1 MALTVGD
8 RLGHY
13 DVTALIGE
21 GGMGQVYQATDTQL
35 GRDVALKILP
45 DAFAA
50 DPDRLA
56 RFQREAQVLASLNH
70 AGIAA
75 IYGIEKSDDTQALV
89 LELVEGPTLAE
100 RIAKGPIPLDEALPI
115 AKQIAEA
122 LEAAHEAGVIHRDLK
137 PANIK
142 VRADRTVK
150 LLDFGLAKAMLG
162 DSASSD
168 LSQSPTM
175 TAAATASGVIL
186 GTAVYMSPEQARG
199 QPLDKRTDIWS
210 FGCVLY
216 EMLTGH
222 RAFPGETF
230 SDTIANILDREP
242 DWQALPANVPHLITR
257 LLRRCLRKRSAER
270 QRDVGDARLDLEDPT
285 PAVVSAGSETG
296 RYRPV
301 PSRGVLVALL
311 VLALAALTVLG
322 FLAGTRQVPAG
333 SSTGVTRLQRLT
345 DRVGLEEFPAM
356 SPDGRSVAFTA
367 SVAGARQIFVR
378 LVAGGAPLP
387 VTNTVGHHEH
397 PRWTSDSSSIVYF
410 SPPATVETQGSL
422 WIVSALGGAP
432 RRIADSL
439 GGADVDESGRLA
451 FFRLAGERIEL
462 VTTSTEG
469 GDVEVV
475 GRFAP
480 GSYREYPRWSP
491 DGAHIAFQQG
501 DGVRFD
507 IYVVPSSGGE
517 PTQVTHDNR
526 LMAGLAWLPDSSGI
540 IYSSSRGTTV
550 PYLPMLNL
558 WEARLAE
565 EDARPITSD
574 ETSYMHPDIR
584 GDGAVLVSR
593 LRLQSDIWKVP
604 TEGSAAEN
612 VANALKVGR
621 QTGHVLTPTA
631 SPGDADIA
639 YLSDSGGHANIWAL
653 DTESGEAR
661 QITNVRDPEVNVGV
675 PLWSPDGTSIAFL
688 STSGNTGLGF
698 GIWLVNPDGGNRRQI
713 VDRGLGP
720 AWSPDGRWLYYTE
733 TANTVPQKIRVDGG
747 TAVTVRSEPARNV
760 IGSHDSTFY
769 FTVERPLTDGTPEF
783 EIRKATPE
791 DGPSV
796 LVARIP
802 ASRVA
807 WWQILNPA
815 LSPDGEWLA
824 QPLTDGFTTNIWAI
838 STSTGELRQ
847 ITDFAD
853 RLTFIARR
861 VSWSSDGRFILAAI
875 ADGDADIVRLDGL
888 LDD

>member
-1 MALTVGD
+1 
-8 RLGHY
+8 
-13 DVTALIGE
+13 
-21 GGMGQVYQATDTQL
+21 MGQVYQATDTQL

-75 IYGIEKSDDTQALV
+75 IYGIEKSDDTQAFV

-367 SVAGARQIFVR
+367 SVAGARQIFVAWWQ
-378 LVAGGAPLP
+378 VARRYRSRTPWA
-387 VTNTVGHHEH
+387 TM
-397 PRWTSDSSSIVYF
+397 SI
-410 SPPATVETQGSL
+410 
-422 WIVSALGGAP
+422 
-432 RRIADSL
+432 
-439 GGADVDESGRLA
+439 
-451 FFRLAGERIEL
+451 LAGRPTPAPSCTSRRPPRSRRRDLSGSCPLLGAHL
-462 VTTSTEG
+462 VGSPTVSGVPTSTRAAVWRSS
-469 GDVEVV
+469 DWL
-475 GRFAP
+475 AS
-480 GSYREYPRWSP
+480 GS
-491 DGAHIAFQQG
+491 
-501 DGVRFD
+501 
-507 IYVVPSSGGE
+507 
-517 PTQVTHDNR
+517 
-526 LMAGLAWLPDSSGI
+526 
-540 IYSSSRGTTV
+540 SSSRRRPKGATSRSSAGS
-550 PYLPMLNL
+550 LL
-558 WEARLAE
+558 EA
-565 EDARPITSD
+565 
-574 ETSYMHPDIR
+574 
-584 GDGAVLVSR
+584 
-593 LRLQSDIWKVP
+593 
-604 TEGSAAEN
+604 
-612 VANALKVGR
+612 
-621 QTGHVLTPTA
+621 TA
-631 SPGDADIA
+631 S
-639 YLSDSGGHANIWAL
+639 
-653 DTESGEAR
+653 
-661 QITNVRDPEVNVGV
+661 
-675 PLWSPDGTSIAFL
+675 
-688 STSGNTGLGF
+688 
-698 GIWLVNPDGGNRRQI
+698 
-713 VDRGLGP
+713 
-720 AWSPDGRWLYYTE
+720 
-733 TANTVPQKIRVDGG
+733 
-747 TAVTVRSEPARNV
+747 
-760 IGSHDSTFY
+760 
-769 FTVERPLTDGTPEF
+769 
-783 EIRKATPE
+783 
-791 DGPSV
+791 
-796 LVARIP
+796 IP
-802 ASRVA
+802 AGPRTGRTSR
-807 WWQILNPA
+807 
-815 LSPDGEWLA
+815 
-824 QPLTDGFTTNIWAI
+824 
-838 STSTGELRQ
+838 
-847 ITDFAD
+847 
-853 RLTFIARR
+853 
-861 VSWSSDGRFILAAI
+861 SSRAT
-875 ADGDADIVRLDGL
+875 V
-888 LDD
+888 

>member
-70 AGIAA
+70 PGIAA

-186 GTAVYMSPEQARG
+186 GTAVYMSPEQTRG

-222 RAFPGETF
+222 EAFPGETF

-270 QRDVGDARLDLEDPT
+270 LRDIGDARLDLEDPT
-285 PAVVSAGSETG
+285 PAVVSAGSETR

-301 PSRGVLVALL
+301 SNRGVLAALL
-311 VLALAALTVLG
+311 MLALAALTVLG

-333 SSTGVTRLQRLT
+333 SATGVTRLQRLT
-345 DRVGLEEFPAM
+345 DLVGLEEFPAM

-397 PRWTSDSSSIVYF
+397 PRWTADSSSIVYF

-422 WIVSALGGAP
+422 WIVFALGGAP

-439 GGADVDESGRLA
+439 GGA
-451 FFRLAGERIEL
+451 
-462 VTTSTEG
+462 
-469 GDVEVV
+469 
-475 GRFAP
+475 
-480 GSYREYPRWSP
+480 
-491 DGAHIAFQQG
+491 
-501 DGVRFD
+501 
-507 IYVVPSSGGE
+507 
-517 PTQVTHDNR
+517 
-526 LMAGLAWLPDSSGI
+526 
-540 IYSSSRGTTV
+540 
-550 PYLPMLNL
+550 
-558 WEARLAE
+558 
-565 EDARPITSD
+565 
-574 ETSYMHPDIR
+574 
-584 GDGAVLVSR
+584 
-593 LRLQSDIWKVP
+593 
-604 TEGSAAEN
+604 
-612 VANALKVGR
+612 
-621 QTGHVLTPTA
+621 
-631 SPGDADIA
+631 
-639 YLSDSGGHANIWAL
+639 
-653 DTESGEAR
+653 
-661 QITNVRDPEVNVGV
+661 
-675 PLWSPDGTSIAFL
+675 
-688 STSGNTGLGF
+688 
-698 GIWLVNPDGGNRRQI
+698 RR
-713 VDRGLGP
+713 R
-720 AWSPDGRWLYYTE
+720 R
-733 TANTVPQKIRVDGG
+733 
-747 TAVTVRSEPARNV
+747 
-760 IGSHDSTFY
+760 
-769 FTVERPLTDGTPEF
+769 ERPSG
-783 EIRKATPE
+783 
-791 DGPSV
+791 V
-796 LVARIP
+796 L
-802 ASRVA
+802 
-807 WWQILNPA
+807 QI
-815 LSPDGEWLA
+815 G
-824 QPLTDGFTTNIWAI
+824 
-838 STSTGELRQ
+838 
-847 ITDFAD
+847 
-853 RLTFIARR
+853 
-861 VSWSSDGRFILAAI
+861 
-875 ADGDADIVRLDGL
+875 
-888 LDD
+888 